1 MFTFIAC
8 IIIFIAW
15 AWAYKYVYDAS
26 DSELKKNRKWVE
38 QLPSLISTLG
48 VIGTFVGIT
57 IGLMGFDEKNVA
69 DSIPQLLGGLKMA
82 FFTSLLGMVGS
93 LILSRRINRA
103 YDKIDG
109 GNEMNEAA
117 KLVVT
122 AIKELQANNEQN
134 FKDLIAANDKSRKAM
149 VEALQSGSLK
159 EYIEQMADDLEQ
171 TNSILN
177 GIQQSLA
184 DNNDSNKN
192 QQLAELQRISAELL
206 TASMIIT
213 KVGNDMDELKET
225 LKEKED

>member
-8 IIIFIAW
+8 VIIFGAW
-15 AWAYKYVYDAS
+15 LWAYGYVYNL
-26 DSELKKNRKWVE
+26 SEGDYKKNRKWIE

-149 VEALQSGSLK
+149 VESLQSGSLK